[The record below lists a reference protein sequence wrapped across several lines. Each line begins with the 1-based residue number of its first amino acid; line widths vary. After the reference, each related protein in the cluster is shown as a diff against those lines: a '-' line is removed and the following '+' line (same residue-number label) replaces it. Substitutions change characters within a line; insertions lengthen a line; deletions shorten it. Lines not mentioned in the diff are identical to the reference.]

1 MSDYPPKACFDP
13 EDDMVILESQHDE
26 NDFMW
31 FPAKDIQAVVTSLLQ
46 AHSDYVD
53 EQKRRSE
60 GAKD

>member
-1 MSDYPPKACFDP
+1 MSDRPPKAFYDS
-13 EDDMVILESQHDE
+13 EDDMVMIGSQYDTD
-26 NDFMW
+26 DFMW
-31 FPAKDIQAVVTSLLQ
+31 FLAEDIQAVVTSLLQ